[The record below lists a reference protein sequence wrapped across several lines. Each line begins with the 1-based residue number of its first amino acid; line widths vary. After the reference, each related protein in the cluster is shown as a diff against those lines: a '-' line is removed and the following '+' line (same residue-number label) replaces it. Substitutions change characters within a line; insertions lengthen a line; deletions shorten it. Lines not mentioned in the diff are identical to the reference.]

1 LEHQAFEAQAKRLQE
16 GSEHL
21 RRWIVFRFG
30 F

>member
-1 LEHQAFEAQAKRLQE
+1 LEHQALKAEPKRLEE